1 MTENKKNKTETAAE
15 ESAAP
20 SHFIRKIIAED
31 NRTGKFGNKVHT
43 RFPPEPNGFLHIG
56 HAKSI
61 CLNFGIA
68 AEFGG
73 VCNLRFDDTNPAKE
87 EQKYIDAI
95 REDVRWL
102 GFDWQ
107 DREFFSSDYFGQLY
121 DWAVQLIENGKAYV
135 DDQSADEIRENRGTL
150 GEPGKNS
157 PHRNRSVAENLDL
170 FARMKRGEFADGA
183 RVLRAKID
191 MAAGNLNLRD
201 PVLYRILKAAHPRTG
216 DAWCIYPMYDWAHGQ
231 SDAIEGITHSLCT
244 LEFEDHRPLYDWCLD
259 ALGVYHPQQ
268 SEFARLN
275 LTYTILSKRKLLQ
288 LVNEKQV
295 SGWDDPRMPT
305 LSGFRRRGYTAQ
317 SIREFCDRIGVAK
330 ANSTVDLSLLEFCI
344 REELNRTAPRVMAVL
359 KPLKVVLTNYPEN
372 QVEELKAENNPED
385 PDAGHRTLPF
395 SRELYIEQD
404 DFREDAP
411 KKFFRLAPGKEVRLK
426 HAYIIKCEE
435 VVKDDQGEVVALHCT
450 YDDQSKS
457 GQANAGRKIKGTLH
471 WVSAA
476 HAVTAE
482 VRLYDHLFSE
492 MEPDKIEIP
501 ASLNPDS
508 LTVLTDC
515 KLEPGLKD
523 AKAGER
529 FQFLRLGYFNVDAKD
544 SQPGLPVFNRTT
556 TLRDTWAKI
565 QKKEG

>member
-1 MTENKKNKTETAAE
+1 MTENKKSEKGSAEAAT
-15 ESAAP
+15 AP

-68 AEFGG
+68 QEFGG

-107 DREFFSSDYFGQLY
+107 DREFFASDYFGQLY
-121 DWAVQLIENGKAYV
+121 DWAVQLIKDGKAYV

-150 GEPGKNS
+150 GEPGKDS
-157 PHRNRSVAENLDL
+157 PHRNRSVEENLDL
-170 FARMKRGEFADGA
+170 FERMKQGEFADGA

-216 DAWCIYPMYDWAHGQ
+216 DQWCIYPMYDWAHGQ
-231 SDAIEGITHSLCT
+231 SDAIEGVTHSLCT
-244 LEFEDHRPLYDWCLD
+244 LEFENHRPLYDWCLD

-275 LTYTILSKRKLLQ
+275 LTYTVLSKRKLLQ
-288 LVNEKQV
+288 LVNEKLV

-305 LSGFRRRGYTAQ
+305 LSGYRRRGYTAE
-317 SIREFCDRIGVAK
+317 SIREFCERIGVAK

-359 KPLKVVLTNYPEN
+359 KPLKVVLTNYPEGK
-372 QVEELKAENNPED
+372 VEELEAENNPED

-404 DFREDAP
+404 DFMEAP
-411 KKFFRLAPGKEVRLK
+411 VKKFFRLAPGKEVRLK

-435 VVKDDQGEVVALHCT
+435 VVKNEQGEVVALHCT

-471 WVSAA
+471 WVSSA

-508 LTVLTDC
+508 LAVLTDC

-523 AKAGER
+523 AQAGAR
-529 FQFLRLGYFNVDAKD
+529 FQFLRLGYFTADVKD
-544 SQPGLPVFNRTT
+544 SKPGAPVFNRTT
-556 TLRDTWAKI
+556 TLRDPWAKI